1 MMALEEAFVTE
12 LEDIC
17 VLRRGEAVAALNQG
31 FHESNLDAGIVMFP
45 ENADEVCDVVKLCGK
60 HGVSIIPHGGRT
72 GLAGAGA
79 SQPGQLIVDMS
90 RMNSTEEVD
99 PVSGTVVAEAGAT
112 LQSVQERC
120 AQYALTPGI
129 DLAARGSATIGGM
142 ISTNAGG
149 MEAFRCGV
157 MRHRVLGLE
166 AVMPDGTMFS
176 DMTRVTKVN
185 EGLDIKQLLIGAEGR
200 LGIVTRAV
208 LKLEALP
215 KATATALASFATAGD
230 AVQAFHHLR
239 RVSVLLRAEV
249 MWRGYG
255 DVVAA
260 DLGLENLL
268 ADFAGDVL
276 VLFEVAGDDGVA
288 VMDGIENALGVLL
301 EGDAMIHA
309 VIAQNDRQA
318 ADFWRIREE
327 SWVVERVWPGGLWYD
342 VSVPLDR
349 LDEYAQEL
357 AQRVSAISGDL
368 HLSCMG
374 HLGDGNLH
382 ITVAAPGGVTPDKK
396 QVDNAVFAGL
406 KQCGG
411 SFSAEHGVGLEK
423 MAALERHGDPGKL
436 AAARAVKL
444 ALDPQNL
451 MNPDKVLV

>member
-1 MMALEEAFVTE
+1 MALDEAFVTV

-17 VLRRGEAVAALNQG
+17 VLRRGEAVAALNPG
-31 FHESNLDAGIVMFP
+31 FHESNLGAGIVVFP
-45 ENADEVCDVVKLCGK
+45 ENADEVCDVVKLCGE

-79 SQPGQLIVDMS
+79 SQPGQLVVDMS
-90 RMNSTEEVD
+90 RMNSTGEVD
-99 PVSGTVVAEAGAT
+99 PVSGTIVAEAGAT

-120 AQYALTPGI
+120 AQHALTPGI

-166 AVMPDGTMFS
+166 AVMPDGMIFS

-208 LKLEALP
+208 LKLEALS

-239 RVSVLLRAEV
+239 RVSALLRAEV

-288 VMDGIENALGVLL
+288 AMNGIENALGALL

-327 SWVVERVWPGGLWYD
+327 SWAVERVWPGGLWYD

-423 MAALERHGDPGKL
+423 MAALERHGDPGRL

-451 MNPDKVLV
+451 MNPGKVLV